1 MVYPMY
7 YIYLRLLTVDE
18 VFTFKKH
25 SIYFAMP
32 ILCFLFYVVGIII
45 TDSSDY
51 HVWLYNKQTHLT
63 TNSLTYLNVVS
74 QLIRFVFIVQVIFI
88 MLASSKLLKRY
99 SDIAEQYYSDVDDGK
114 NRNVKFINTSM
125 IVAGLS
131 SIVLA
136 ALSRY
141 YFLNE
146 TVLIGIASFIFS
158 SLLFMIGYMGFKQ
171 KSADT
176 QLSLVGA
183 NISDTSFNTS
193 VLKEFTNEMANNVLI
208 SKIVELFENQKLY
221 LNDDLTIVDLANIMG
236 TNRTYISQVIN
247 QKYNQNFCS
256 FVNNFRI
263 EEVKRVILS
272 DPTSS
277 NQDLAE
283 KCGFT
288 SPDTLKRV
296 VKNITGMSVTE
307 LKNHLLKK

>member
-1 MVYPMY
+1 
-7 YIYLRLLTVDE
+7 
-18 VFTFKKH
+18 
-25 SIYFAMP
+25 
-32 ILCFLFYVVGIII
+32 
-45 TDSSDY
+45 
-51 HVWLYNKQTHLT
+51 
-63 TNSLTYLNVVS
+63 
-74 QLIRFVFIVQVIFI
+74 